1 MRGAL
6 SSVSQQ
12 GGGQLLEDKRH
23 RAFLLVIIPLLVF
36 LFPFSAWP
44 NFPEK
49 RLTARAAFLMNA
61 TTGQVLY
68 QRKPNLRLPP
78 ASATKVAT
86 AIVALE
92 NGKLQD
98 RLRVSKGVA
107 QVPSLRIGLRP
118 GQSMSVQDLLYSA
131 LLYSANDA
139 SVVLAEG
146 IAGSVTDFAQM
157 MTSKAQQLGAKNTHF
172 TNPHGLTAS
181 GHYSSAKDMA
191 LIFNYAMKNP
201 DFRTI
206 VHTKRKTVRL
216 FTASKNKRVRRIPLR
231 NKNRLLWNFRG
242 AIGGKTGY
250 TRAAKRCFVG
260 AVARNGSTLVVSVL
274 GSRAL
279 WADTKRLL
287 NYGFRK
293 QVQNVKSP
301 SGFIVQIA
309 SLFGQDRAESLR
321 KRIEQSGYQAYIEKV
336 SPIKN
341 QTMYR
346 VRIGPYPEWVRA
358 KKAARE
364 LESRNGLKA
373 IVLFASSTV
382 NTASAKG
389 THSNR

>member
-1 MRGAL
+1 MPSAL
-6 SSVSQQ
+6 FHSKE
-12 GGGQLLEDKRH
+12 GGQLLEDKRH

-61 TTGQVLY
+61 DTGEVLY

-92 NGKLQD
+92 NGKLHD
-98 RLRVSKGVA
+98 HLRASKRVA

-118 GQSMSVQDLLYSA
+118 GQSMSIQDLLYSA

-146 IAGSVTDFAQM
+146 IAGSVAEFAEM
-157 MTSKAQQLGAKNTHF
+157 MTSKAKQLGAKNTHF
-172 TNPHGLTAS
+172 TNPHGLTAP
-181 GHYSSAKDMA
+181 GHYSSAKDMV
-191 LIFNYAMKNP
+191 LIFNYAIKNP

-216 FTASKNKRVRRIPLR
+216 FTASKNKRVRRIHLR
-231 NKNRLLWNFRG
+231 NKNRLLWNFSG

-260 AVARNGSTLVVSVL
+260 AVTRNGLTLVVSVL

-279 WADTKRLL
+279 WTDTKRLL
-287 NYGFRK
+287 NYGFHK
-293 QVQNVKSP
+293 QIQNVKS
-301 SGFIVQIA
+301 SNGFIVQVV
-309 SLFGQDRAESLR
+309 SLLGQDRAESLR
-321 KRIEQSGYQAYIEKV
+321 KRIEQSGYQAYIEKA
-336 SPIKN
+336 SPINN
-341 QTMYR
+341 QTTYR
-346 VRIGPYPEWVRA
+346 VRIGPYPEWIRA
-358 KKAARE
+358 QKAARE

-382 NTASAKG
+382 KTASANG
-389 THSNR
+389 TYSNR

>member
-1 MRGAL
+1 MPSAL
-6 SSVSQQ
+6 FHSKE
-12 GGGQLLEDKRH
+12 GGLLLEDKRH
-23 RAFLLVIIPLLVF
+23 RAFLLVIILLLVF

-49 RLTARAAFLMNA
+49 RLTALAAFLMNA
-61 TTGQVLY
+61 DTGQVLY

-92 NGKLQD
+92 NGKLHD
-98 RLRVSKGVA
+98 HLRASKRVA

-118 GQSMSVQDLLYSA
+118 GQSMSVQDLLYST

-146 IAGSVTDFAQM
+146 IAGSVAEFAEM

-172 TNPHGLTAS
+172 TNPHGLTAP

-201 DFRTI
+201 DFRII

-216 FTASKNKRVRRIPLR
+216 FTAGKNKRVRRIPLR
-231 NKNRLLWNFRG
+231 NKNRLLWSFSG

-250 TRAAKRCFVG
+250 TRAAKRTFVG
-260 AVARNGSTLVVSVL
+260 AVARNGLTLVVSVL

-279 WADTKRLL
+279 WTDTKRLL

-293 QVQNVKSP
+293 QIQNAKS
-301 SGFIVQIA
+301 SNGFIVQVA
-309 SLFGQDRAESLR
+309 SLLGQDRAESLR
-321 KRIEQSGYQAYIEKV
+321 KRIEQSGYQAYIEKA
-336 SPIKN
+336 SPINN
-341 QTMYR
+341 QTTYR
-346 VRIGPYPEWVRA
+346 VRIGPYPEWIRA
-358 KKAARE
+358 QKAARE

-382 NTASAKG
+382 KSASANG
-389 THSNR
+389 TYSNR